1 MSSANGYGFS
11 AFPPGV
17 GFDLYYYRDEKV
29 QTLSQFLKL
38 ATKLKIQFESQE
50 VSIENDTVA
59 CCAC

>member
-11 AFPPGV
+11 AFPPSV
-17 GFDLYYYRDEKV
+17 GFDLYYYRDDKV

-50 VSIENDTVA
+50 AFLENNTVA
-59 CCAC
+59 WCTC